1 MTTSPETQAT
11 EPEVAA
17 ARTVEPAGTTELSID
32 FGRIDSQGNV
42 WVQDGDTE
50 RMIGSFPEGLPSDP
64 FALYTRRYADLE
76 ATIKLFEDRL
86 ASLGPK
92 EIDQTLATLKEAVE
106 QPNAIGD
113 LPALRTRVQAVEE
126 RAQARKEEAK
136 EERRLAKEHALEER
150 TALVERA
157 EAILAKESSKI
168 HWKQSGQIL
177 RDLLEEWK
185 QLQRRGPRLDK
196 AAEDELW
203 KRFSATRTQFDR
215 RRRQYFSELDERQGQ
230 AKRVKEEIIARA
242 EALKDST
249 NWGETSNAFRELM
262 EQWKRA
268 PRASRRE
275 GDALWTRFRAA
286 QQAFFDARHR
296 NDLAVD
302 SEYQANLSAKEELLK
317 EAEALLPITNHEEA
331 KAALRSI
338 QDRWAEIGR
347 VPSEHFRKIEARLRA
362 VEDELRKAEEA
373 EWRRTNPETRARATG
388 MLGQLEEQLD
398 QLRADLEEAKA
409 SGDEAK
415 VRELTQALETKQA
428 WFDQISSSLS

>member
-230 AKRVKEEIIARA
+230 AKRVKEVIIARA

-275 GDALWTRFRAA
+275 DDALWTRFRAA

-398 QLRADLEEAKA
+398 QLRADLEEAKT

>member
-17 ARTVEPAGTTELSID
+17 ARTVEPAGTTEHSID

-275 GDALWTRFRAA
+275 DDALWTRFRAA

-398 QLRADLEEAKA
+398 QLRADLEEAKT

>member
-275 GDALWTRFRAA
+275 DDALWTRFRAA

-398 QLRADLEEAKA
+398 QLRADLEEAKT

>member
-1 MTTSPETQAT
+1 MTTSPETQAA

-32 FGRIDSQGNV
+32 FGRIDSQGNA

-86 ASLGPK
+86 SSLGPK

-150 TALVERA
+150 TALVECA

-168 HWKQSGQIL
+168 HWKQSGQVL

-275 GDALWTRFRAA
+275 DDALWARFRAA

-317 EAEALLPITNHEEA
+317 EAEALLPITDHEEA
-331 KAALRSI
+331 KSALRSI

-398 QLRADLEEAKA
+398 QLRADLEEAKV
-409 SGDEAK
+409 SGDDVK

>member
-17 ARTVEPAGTTELSID
+17 ARTVEPVATTELSID

-275 GDALWTRFRAA
+275 DDALWTRFRAA

-415 VRELTQALETKQA
+415 VCELTQALETKQA

>member
-196 AAEDELW
+196 AVEDELW

-275 GDALWTRFRAA
+275 DDALWTRFRAA

>member
-1 MTTSPETQAT
+1 MTTSPETQAS

-92 EIDQTLATLKEAVE
+92 EIDQTLATLKEAVD

-275 GDALWTRFRAA
+275 DDALWARFRAA

-302 SEYQANLSAKEELLK
+302 SEYQANLSAKEDLLK
-317 EAEALLPITNHEEA
+317 EAEALLPITNQEEA

-398 QLRADLEEAKA
+398 QLRADLEEAKV
-409 SGDEAK
+409 SGNEAK

>member
-275 GDALWTRFRAA
+275 DDALWTRFRAA

-398 QLRADLEEAKA
+398 QLRADLEDAKA

-415 VRELTQALETKQA
+415 IRELTQALETKQA

>member
-17 ARTVEPAGTTELSID
+17 ARTVEPSGSTELSID

-42 WVQDGDTE
+42 WVHDGDTE

-86 ASLGPK
+86 SSLGPK

-168 HWKQSGQIL
+168 HWKQSGQVL

-275 GDALWTRFRAA
+275 DDALWARFRAA

-302 SEYQANLSAKEELLK
+302 SEYQANLSAKEDLLK
-317 EAEALLPITNHEEA
+317 EAEALLPITNQEEA

-373 EWRRTNPETRARATG
+373 EWRRTNPETRARAAG
-388 MLGQLEEQLD
+388 MLGQLE
-398 QLRADLEEAKA
+398 
-409 SGDEAK
+409 
-415 VRELTQALETKQA
+415 
-428 WFDQISSSLS
+428 DQIAQLEAGLAAAEAAGQDKRVAELKDALTTKKAWLEQIQSSMA

>member
-92 EIDQTLATLKEAVE
+92 EIDQTLATLKEAVD

-113 LPALRTRVQAVEE
+113 LPALRARVQAVEE

-168 HWKQSGQIL
+168 HWKQSGQVL

-275 GDALWTRFRAA
+275 DDALWARFRAA

-302 SEYQANLSAKEELLK
+302 SEYQANLSAKEDLLK
-317 EAEALLPITNHEEA
+317 EAEALLPITNQEEA

-398 QLRADLEEAKA
+398 QLRADLEEAKL
-409 SGDEAK
+409 SGNEAK

>member
-92 EIDQTLATLKEAVE
+92 EIDQTLATLKEAVD

-113 LPALRTRVQAVEE
+113 LPALRARVQAVEE

-168 HWKQSGQIL
+168 HWKQSGQVL

-275 GDALWTRFRAA
+275 DDALWARFRAA

-317 EAEALLPITNHEEA
+317 EAEALLPITNQEEA

-409 SGDEAK
+409 SGNEAK

>member
-275 GDALWTRFRAA
+275 DDALWTRFRAA

-409 SGDEAK
+409 SGNEAK
-415 VRELTQALETKQA
+415 ARELTQALETKQA

>member
-32 FGRIDSQGNV
+32 FGRIDSLGNV

-92 EIDQTLATLKEAVE
+92 EIDQTLATLKEAVD

-113 LPALRTRVQAVEE
+113 LPALRARVQAVEE

-275 GDALWTRFRAA
+275 DDALWARFRAA

-302 SEYQANLSAKEELLK
+302 SEYQANLSAKEDLLK
-317 EAEALLPITNHEEA
+317 EAEALLPITNQEEA

-347 VPSEHFRKIEARLRA
+347 VPSEHFRKIKARLRA

-398 QLRADLEEAKA
+398 QLRADLEEAKV

>member
-1 MTTSPETQAT
+1 MTTSPETQAA

-17 ARTVEPAGTTELSID
+17 ARTAEPVATTELSID

-92 EIDQTLATLKEAVE
+92 EIDQTLATLKEAVD

-113 LPALRTRVQAVEE
+113 LPALRARVQAVEE

-168 HWKQSGQIL
+168 HWKQSGQVL

-275 GDALWTRFRAA
+275 DDALWARFRAA

-302 SEYQANLSAKEELLK
+302 SEYQANLSAKEDLLK
-317 EAEALLPITNHEEA
+317 EAEALLPITNQEEA

-398 QLRADLEEAKA
+398 QLRADLEEAKL
-409 SGDEAK
+409 SGNEAK

>member
-275 GDALWTRFRAA
+275 DDALWTRFRAA

>member
-1 MTTSPETQAT
+1 MTTSPETQAS

-42 WVQDGDTE
+42 WVHVGDPE

-92 EIDQTLATLKEAVE
+92 EIDQTLATLKEAVD

-168 HWKQSGQIL
+168 HWKQSGQVL

-275 GDALWTRFRAA
+275 DDALWARFRAA

-317 EAEALLPITNHEEA
+317 EAEALLPITNQEEA

-398 QLRADLEEAKA
+398 QLRADLEEAKV
-409 SGDEAK
+409 SGNEAK

>member
-1 MTTSPETQAT
+1 MTTSPETQAA

-17 ARTVEPAGTTELSID
+17 ARTVEPVATTELSID

-92 EIDQTLATLKEAVE
+92 EIDQTLATLKEAVD

-113 LPALRTRVQAVEE
+113 LPALRARVQAVEE

-168 HWKQSGQIL
+168 HWKQSGQVL

-275 GDALWTRFRAA
+275 DDALWARFRAA
-286 QQAFFDARHR
+286 QKAFFDARHR

-302 SEYQANLSAKEELLK
+302 SEYQANLSAKEDLLK
-317 EAEALLPITNHEEA
+317 EAEALLPITNQEEA

-409 SGDEAK
+409 SGNEAK
-415 VRELTQALETKQA
+415 ARELTQALETKQA